1 MKISNK
7 SKFLTQQREEI
18 DLRRIRLRRTPATE
32 EREKEEV
39 ERFVE
44 SVKAER
50 GKEAQPSEEEISL
63 SAEGE
68 EEEREEKEITP
79 PQREEIDLQSI
90 RLRKTPDTE
99 EREKVEINRFVES
112 IKKERGRVQ
121 EYFTPDE
128 EIPPPKKMGDEE
140 TSKIKERIPPWAEKI
155 KEEPLQES
163 EDKEDERKIEEPAE
177 VGEDFKEKEIKT
189 PAEKPLP
196 PTEELPPPLD
206 EPVPKEE
213 KPPQPADEPLP
224 PINKPL
230 LSEKEIGSPEEV
242 DQIEVRLKTKSDVE
256 NIKPDVKNVELG
268 MTPDEVIKIA
278 GKPRYINEWYT
289 GNLKYNYGNVWVV
302 MENGT
307 VTCLVRSEHFEEYWG
322 KSDYE
327 RKNLRAIIK

>member
-1 MKISNK
+1 M
-7 SKFLTQQREEI
+7 
-18 DLRRIRLRRTPATE
+18 RRIPATE

-99 EREKVEINRFVES
+99 EREKVEIKRFVES

-128 EIPPPKKMGDEE
+128 EIPPPKEMGDEE
-140 TSKIKERIPPWAEKI
+140 TSEIKERIPPWAEKI
-155 KEEPLQES
+155 KEEPPQEF

-177 VGEDFKEKEIKT
+177 VGEDFKEKEMKT
-189 PAEKPLP
+189 PAEELPPQEDKPLP
-196 PTEELPPPLD
+196 PTEEPPQVEEPPQPLD

-224 PINKPL
+224 PIDKSL
-230 LSEKEIGSPEEV
+230 LSEKEISFPEEV

-256 NIKPDVKNVELG
+256 NIKPDVKNVELS

-278 GKPRYINEWYT
+278 GKPRYIIEWYT

-302 MENGT
+302 MENGV

-327 RKNLRAIIK
+327 RENPRAIIK

>member
-7 SKFLTQQREEI
+7 SKFPPQQREEI
-18 DLRRIRLRRTPATE
+18 DLRRIRLRKTPDTE

-50 GKEAQPSEEEISL
+50 GKEAQRSEEEISL
-63 SAEGE
+63 SAEGKE
-68 EEEREEKEITP
+68 EE
-79 PQREEIDLQSI
+79 REEIDLQSI

-99 EREKVEINRFVES
+99 EREKVEIERFVES

-128 EIPPPKKMGDEE
+128 EIPPPKEMGDEE
-140 TSKIKERIPPWAEKI
+140 TSEIKERIPPWAEKI
-155 KEEPLQES
+155 KEEPPQEF

-177 VGEDFKEKEIKT
+177 LGEDFKEKEIK
-189 PAEKPLP
+189 PQ
-196 PTEELPPPLD
+196 EEEPPPPPD

-213 KPPQPADEPLP
+213 KPSQPADEPLP
-224 PINKPL
+224 PIDKPL
-230 LSEKEIGSPEEV
+230 LSEKEIGFPEEV

-256 NIKPDVKNVELG
+256 NIKPGVKNVELG
-268 MTPDEVIKIA
+268 MTPGEVIKVA
-278 GKPRYINEWYT
+278 GKPRYIIEWYT

-302 MENGT
+302 MENGA
-307 VTCLVRSEHFEEYWG
+307 VTCLVRSKHFEEYWG

-327 RKNLRAIIK
+327 KDNPRAIIK